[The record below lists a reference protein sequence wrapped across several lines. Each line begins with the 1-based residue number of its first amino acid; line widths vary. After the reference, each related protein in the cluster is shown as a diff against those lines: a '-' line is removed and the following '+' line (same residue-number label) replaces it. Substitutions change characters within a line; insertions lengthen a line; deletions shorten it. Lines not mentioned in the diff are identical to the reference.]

1 MSSYELALK
10 ARISSGVE
18 VKDLV
23 ERARTEK
30 RRLDR
35 PRALTFRNIHV
46 ADRVFQWRI
55 REDNLAADIAHIREL
70 ARTIMDKRKPL
81 DPLLVTA
88 IGQRFYVV
96 DGHHRLEAYRLAK
109 WRREIPV
116 TYFDGG
122 LKEARAE
129 AWTLNYKNKLPMTHR
144 DKLEAAWRLVKE
156 GERTQTEISD
166 LTTISVRTISTMVG
180 ILKEHGDA
188 VRNKR
193 WAFAR
198 SLQWSNKDQVEAGED
213 YVEKKAHKWAKQ
225 IFKNL
230 GPDALTSVKGDVLAR
245 ALEIVNP
252 ELPSILINEW
262 REQARETLGIE
273 ATQLKD
279 ADGQLERTVEEEE
292 AWDDL

>member
-23 ERARTEK
+23 ERARTET
-30 RRLDR
+30 RRTDR

-109 WRREIPV
+109 WRSAAHTPFSPESGHWALRTPRGNDTATSEALAAFLKWRVALLIGNRTAGRDPCKSTGRTRSRNFVVEDCSKKGRTVV
-116 TYFDGG
+116 TH
-122 LKEARAE
+122 
-129 AWTLNYKNKLPMTHR
+129 P
-144 DKLEAAWRLVKE
+144 
-156 GERTQTEISD
+156 
-166 LTTISVRTISTMVG
+166 
-180 ILKEHGDA
+180 ILGDE
-188 VRNKR
+188 
-193 WAFAR
+193 
-198 SLQWSNKDQVEAGED
+198 L
-213 YVEKKAHKWAKQ
+213 
-225 IFKNL
+225 
-230 GPDALTSVKGDVLAR
+230 R
-245 ALEIVNP
+245 ALRRGSSASSSLRRPSYSPRSAERP
-252 ELPSILINEW
+252 SALPGLPAWSS
-262 REQARETLGIE
+262 
-273 ATQLKD
+273 
-279 ADGQLERTVEEEE
+279 GQGSRPS
-292 AWDDL
+292 